1 MSVGVRYNWPTAGV
15 CAAFHPRIDFTPSLC
30 PSLTTPLCNNNH
42 QPTNQ
47 PYSILSYT
55 ILSYPILSC
64 PSLRRATKLLA
75 LSNLSPCFSIS
86 LERTAR
92 VHIRSSHSRTPFA
105 HEAHER
111 AGTKNERG
119 TSEREAREGVGGEG
133 GGAHKGRWL
142 GSRVTHESHE
152 SARRG
157 GEEGRGR
164 GKGEQRR
171 WIERMEGEGEGR
183 VHARRVSY
191 NWFSRQFDLFERATG
206 SRVFRARGPQR
217 WRRARPTSRPTPST
231 RYTPPSPLLS
241 SSFLFS
247 PPPPT
252 SRSPRPKIYGLPRRF
267 FLDRRDPFSGSRSA
281 PASPRIPDHF
291 RENDSVTR
299 WIFSNRVPYLFIS
312 RVNVSTV
319 ILFSFS

>member
-1 MSVGVRYNWPTAGV
+1 MSVGARYNWPTAGV

-30 PSLTTPLCNNNH
+30 PSSTPPLCNNNH

-47 PYSILSYT
+47 PYPT
-55 ILSYPILSC
+55 LSYPLPLASQRNF
-64 PSLRRATKLLA
+64 SLYPT
-75 LSNLSPCFSIS
+75 CFSIS
-86 LERTAR
+86 LERTVAR
-92 VHIRSSHSRTPFA
+92 VHIRCSLTLAHTLRA

-119 TSEREAREGVGGEG
+119 TSERAGVGGEG
-133 GGAHKGRWL
+133 GGTHKGRWL

-157 GEEGRGR
+157 GGRRRGRREGRAAEMDR
-164 GKGEQRR
+164 
-171 WIERMEGEGEGR
+171 ERMEGEEGGGKGTR
-183 VHARRVSY
+183 EASVLQLIFTPV
-191 NWFSRQFDLFERATG
+191 WFI
-206 SRVFRARGPQR
+206 RARYRQPR
-217 WRRARPTSRPTPST
+217 FSCPRAPTMEESPANQSA
-231 RYTPPSPLLS
+231 YTVHPLHSSPPSSL
-241 SSFLFS
+241 LFS
-247 PPPPT
+247 SLHLPPT

-299 WIFSNRVPYLFIS
+299 WIFSTSRVSLYLFIS
-312 RVNVSTV
+312 RVKNPP
-319 ILFSFS
+319 

>member
-1 MSVGVRYNWPTAGV
+1 MHCPRERKKTTKWTRFLSILPKFHRCGRKETSDVVPTARWSDANAAQRRISAMSVGVRYNWPTAGV

-111 AGTKNERG
+111 AGTKNECG

-133 GGAHKGRWL
+133 GGAHKGR
-142 GSRVTHESHE
+142 
-152 SARRG
+152 
-157 GEEGRGR
+157 
-164 GKGEQRR
+164 
-171 WIERMEGEGEGR
+171 
-183 VHARRVSY
+183 
-191 NWFSRQFDLFERATG
+191 
-206 SRVFRARGPQR
+206 
-217 WRRARPTSRPTPST
+217 
-231 RYTPPSPLLS
+231 
-241 SSFLFS
+241 
-247 PPPPT
+247 
-252 SRSPRPKIYGLPRRF
+252 
-267 FLDRRDPFSGSRSA
+267 
-281 PASPRIPDHF
+281 
-291 RENDSVTR
+291 
-299 WIFSNRVPYLFIS
+299 
-312 RVNVSTV
+312 
-319 ILFSFS
+319 

>member
-157 GEEGRGR
+157 GEGRRGGGGGGGR
-164 GKGEQRR
+164 E
-171 WIERMEGEGEGR
+171 
-183 VHARRVSY
+183 
-191 NWFSRQFDLFERATG
+191 
-206 SRVFRARGPQR
+206 
-217 WRRARPTSRPTPST
+217 
-231 RYTPPSPLLS
+231 S
-241 SSFLFS
+241 S
-247 PPPPT
+247 
-252 SRSPRPKIYGLPRRF
+252 G
-267 FLDRRDPFSGSRSA
+267 DG
-281 PASPRIPDHF
+281 
-291 RENDSVTR
+291 
-299 WIFSNRVPYLFIS
+299 
-312 RVNVSTV
+312 
-319 ILFSFS
+319 

>member
-30 PSLTTPLCNNNH
+30 PSSTPPLCNNNH

-47 PYSILSYT
+47 PYPTL
-55 ILSYPILSC
+55 LSYPILSYPT
-64 PSLRRATKLLA
+64 PSRNETSRSVQLVSLLLHFARAYGDARAHTLLT
-75 LSNLSPCFSIS
+75 L
-86 LERTAR
+86 
-92 VHIRSSHSRTPFA
+92 A

-133 GGAHKGRWL
+133 GGTHKGRWL

-152 SARRG
+152 SARG
-157 GEEGRGR
+157 GGRGR
-164 GKGEQRR
+164 GRAEMDREDGGRGER
-171 WIERMEGEGEGR
+171 EGR

-231 RYTPPSPLLS
+231 RYTPPSPLLFS
-241 SSFLFS
+241 SL
-247 PPPPT
+247 
-252 SRSPRPKIYGLPRRF
+252 L
-267 FLDRRDPFSGSRSA
+267 LLLLLVLRDPRFM
-281 PASPRIPDHF
+281 DFHD
-291 RENDSVTR
+291 DS
-299 WIFSNRVPYLFIS
+299 F
-312 RVNVSTV
+312 
-319 ILFSFS
+319 

>member
-157 GEEGRGR
+157 GEEGRG
-164 GKGEQRR
+164 G
-171 WIERMEGEGEGR
+171 GR
-183 VHARRVSY
+183 
-191 NWFSRQFDLFERATG
+191 E
-206 SRVFRARGPQR
+206 
-217 WRRARPTSRPTPST
+217 
-231 RYTPPSPLLS
+231 S
-241 SSFLFS
+241 S
-247 PPPPT
+247 
-252 SRSPRPKIYGLPRRF
+252 G
-267 FLDRRDPFSGSRSA
+267 DG
-281 PASPRIPDHF
+281 
-291 RENDSVTR
+291 
-299 WIFSNRVPYLFIS
+299 
-312 RVNVSTV
+312 
-319 ILFSFS
+319 

>member
-1 MSVGVRYNWPTAGV
+1 MDQVSIDSAEIPPLRTEGNQRCRPDGKMERRQRRAAPYLRHERGVRYNWPTAGV

-133 GGAHKGRWL
+133 GGAHKGR
-142 GSRVTHESHE
+142 
-152 SARRG
+152 
-157 GEEGRGR
+157 
-164 GKGEQRR
+164 
-171 WIERMEGEGEGR
+171 
-183 VHARRVSY
+183 
-191 NWFSRQFDLFERATG
+191 
-206 SRVFRARGPQR
+206 
-217 WRRARPTSRPTPST
+217 
-231 RYTPPSPLLS
+231 
-241 SSFLFS
+241 
-247 PPPPT
+247 
-252 SRSPRPKIYGLPRRF
+252 
-267 FLDRRDPFSGSRSA
+267 
-281 PASPRIPDHF
+281 
-291 RENDSVTR
+291 
-299 WIFSNRVPYLFIS
+299 
-312 RVNVSTV
+312 
-319 ILFSFS
+319 